1 MRSWSQ
7 GGHPSHPK
15 FAHRTGDA
23 LGEGV
28 DLALVVIGANDLAG
42 FASPTTGARQLHDAV
57 ARLVRAG
64 RRKCWPRPRTSPGE
78 NRQRRVDNSAGWS
91 SYSA

>member
-7 GGHPSHPK
+7 GGHPSHPE

-28 DLALVVIGANDLAG
+28 DLALVVIDANDLAG
-42 FASPTTGARQLHDAV
+42 FASPATGRPGGVV
-57 ARLVRAG
+57 APAPHVPA
-64 RRKCWPRPRTSPGE
+64 RPRTSPRE